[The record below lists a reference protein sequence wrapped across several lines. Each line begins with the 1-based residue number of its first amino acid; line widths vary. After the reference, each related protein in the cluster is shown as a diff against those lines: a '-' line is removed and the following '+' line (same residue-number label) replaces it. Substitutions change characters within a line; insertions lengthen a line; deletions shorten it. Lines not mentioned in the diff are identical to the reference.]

1 MVSCEAIM
9 EGSGLQ
15 TLIDELKDK
24 HLNEALQDVLELA

>member
-9 EGSGLQ
+9 EGCGLR

-24 HLNEALQDVLELA
+24 HLSEALQDVLEPA

>member
-9 EGSGLQ
+9 EGSGLR

-24 HLNEALQDVLELA
+24 HLSEVLQDVLEPT